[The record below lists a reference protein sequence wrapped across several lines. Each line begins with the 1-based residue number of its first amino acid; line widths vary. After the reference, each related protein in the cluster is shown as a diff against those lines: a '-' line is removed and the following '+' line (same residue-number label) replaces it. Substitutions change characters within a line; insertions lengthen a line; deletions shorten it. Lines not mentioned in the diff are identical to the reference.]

1 MKRYAR
7 KTSRATRIAPSARQV
22 ANKTDRDLSRR
33 PVPLKAGRDPAW
45 FGNPIL
51 HARAAKKGIRRKAEA
66 KQAAS
71 EKSIRGWL
79 TRNQD
84 EVARLQRK
92 KRPTK
97 KDRAQ
102 LSELRRKIRQQKEAL
117 SRKRPSPP
125 RPAKIPPKAGQPK
138 AVKKRALPSRKP
150 KKLSRKEQDARAR
163 AKATRLRQEEAK
175 RKEAALE
182 AAIKKEAQLR
192 RRRELAAARRA
203 ELLAKERAERVER
216 LRREQLQREEEQRRI
231 AEATLAAERAAAM
244 AQELEELR
252 VFRQTELDRR
262 RRATINAAA
271 ILDELKR
278 IYGGRIPPEGE
289 MIGVAQQ
296 VDLTLREI
304 YSIFYGSPEVFAA

>member
-7 KTSRATRIAPSARQV
+7 KTSRATRKSSPAREGEV
-22 ANKTDRDLSRR
+22 SSNKSVTD
-33 PVPLKAGRDPAW
+33 RDPAW

-66 KQAAS
+66 KQVAS
-71 EKSIRGWL
+71 EKSKRGWL
-79 TRNQD
+79 TRYQE

-102 LSELRRKIRQQKEAL
+102 LSELRRKIREQKEAL
-117 SRKRPSPP
+117 SRKRPPP
-125 RPAKIPPKAGQPK
+125 PKPAKKK
-138 AVKKRALPSRKP
+138 AVKKRALPPRKP
-150 KKLSRKEQDARAR
+150 KKLSRKELDARAR
-163 AKATRLRQEEAK
+163 AKAARLRQEEAR

-203 ELLAKERAERVER
+203 ELLAKQRAERVER

-231 AEATLAAERAAAM
+231 AAETLAAERAAAM